1 MKKVAI
7 IGGGATGLSAGY
19 NLIKNG
25 YKVDIFERAPFL
37 GGQASTID
45 IGNSRLEKGYHH
57 LFTSDRYMVSLI
69 RELGLEKKLVWLES
83 KVGIFYKDTLSKFA
97 SPIDLLKFKALNPID
112 RLRLGLV
119 TLYLQKTSKWHHFEQ
134 VSAHEWM
141 KKSVGQSAYKIVWE
155 PLLRG
160 KFGEFSR
167 EVSMAWLWNK
177 LRLRV
182 SSRKKLWETEKIGYP
197 MCSFGEVFDQLGSKI
212 TKLGGEVFT
221 ETNVENIKR
230 IENENFLL
238 DIPGRDSRLNSYN
251 TVIVT
256 TPSYVL
262 DKLIELPRDYRDKL
276 LSAKYL
282 SAVLIILILDRKLSD
297 FYWLNIADRTMP
309 FVGAIE
315 HTNLISSKHYQG
327 KNIVYLTNYPS
338 RDNSLYKK
346 NKEELLSLYLP
357 ALKRINPNFDESWI
371 LESYYQKID
380 AAQPVVGLN
389 YRDKILPLTTP
400 IKGLYLANTTQIY
413 PEDRGTNYSV
423 RLGIDVSRKLMENF
437 SHSF

>member
-1 MKKVAI
+1 
-7 IGGGATGLSAGY
+7 
-19 NLIKNG
+19 
-25 YKVDIFERAPFL
+25 
-37 GGQASTID
+37 
-45 IGNSRLEKGYHH
+45 
-57 LFTSDRYMVSLI
+57 
-69 RELGLEKKLVWLES
+69 
-83 KVGIFYKDTLSKFA
+83 
-97 SPIDLLKFKALNPID
+97 
-112 RLRLGLV
+112 
-119 TLYLQKTSKWHHFEQ
+119 
-134 VSAHEWM
+134 
-141 KKSVGQSAYKIVWE
+141 
-155 PLLRG
+155 
-160 KFGEFSR
+160 
-167 EVSMAWLWNK
+167 
-177 LRLRV
+177 
-182 SSRKKLWETEKIGYP
+182 
-197 MCSFGEVFDQLGSKI
+197 
-212 TKLGGEVFT
+212 
-221 ETNVENIKR
+221 
-230 IENENFLL
+230 
-238 DIPGRDSRLNSYN
+238 
-251 TVIVT
+251 
-256 TPSYVL
+256 
-262 DKLIELPRDYRDKL
+262 
-276 LSAKYL
+276 
-282 SAVLIILILDRKLSD
+282 
-297 FYWLNIADRTMP
+297 MP